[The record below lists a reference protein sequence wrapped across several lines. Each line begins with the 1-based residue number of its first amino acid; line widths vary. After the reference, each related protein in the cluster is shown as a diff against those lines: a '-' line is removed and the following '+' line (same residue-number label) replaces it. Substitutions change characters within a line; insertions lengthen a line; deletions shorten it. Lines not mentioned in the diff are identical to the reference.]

1 MSVEVSKWKETRVV
15 ARNRVEK
22 AMAQSRAIATEVVA
36 HFSDETCEAISK
48 ASDAEVR
55 QLVES
60 QANVLKSQAL
70 IEHREEVA
78 KTFAMA
84 AVAEAARGEKS
95 PEQVVAAVIAADS
108 FDEIVSLVML
118 LDDETIEKL
127 DEIAAKFRL
136 ACEQV
141 KAGRQ
146 PIKEPVGPN
155 GEEAST
161 PTTTETTAEAE
172 DESPADSPAEI
183 EDVAATEP
191 DEPPAEVESREA
203 EAANVSEDEQTKP
216 DATA

>member
-36 HFSDETCEAISK
+36 HFSDETCEAISQ
-48 ASDAEVR
+48 ASDEEVR

-60 QANVLKSQAL
+60 QANVLKSKAL
-70 IEHREEVA
+70 IEHREDVA

-146 PIKEPVGPN
+146 PKALPPAKS
-155 GEEAST
+155 EEAST

-172 DESPADSPAEI
+172 GDSPADSPAEI

-191 DEPPAEVESREA
+191 EEPPAEAESREA